1 MKECYGYKCTSL
13 SLLVLRNSIAV
24 TAWRLQSTE
33 DPQQKQYRLVKLFS
47 CCDPPS
53 DCFSP
58 RAGLGLSR
66 DTCYCNGN
74 SLCLMLAPWSLQ
86 SAVTEGCSSHLAEM
100 QPGIGPDIIT
110 LGATNTIK
118 LQLSLLSSLD
128 SIILLIPSYML
139 FAQENL
145 KLKTTLAEICIA
157 VML

>member
-1 MKECYGYKCTSL
+1 
-13 SLLVLRNSIAV
+13 
-24 TAWRLQSTE
+24 
-33 DPQQKQYRLVKLFS
+33 
-47 CCDPPS
+47 
-53 DCFSP
+53 
-58 RAGLGLSR
+58 
-66 DTCYCNGN
+66 
-74 SLCLMLAPWSLQ
+74 MLAPWSLQ
-86 SAVTEGCSSHLAEM
+86 SAVTKGCSSHLAEM